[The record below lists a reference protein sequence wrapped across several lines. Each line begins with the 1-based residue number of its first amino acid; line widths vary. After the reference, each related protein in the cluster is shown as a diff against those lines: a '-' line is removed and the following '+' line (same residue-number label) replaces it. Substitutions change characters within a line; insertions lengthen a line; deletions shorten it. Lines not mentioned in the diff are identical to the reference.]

1 MVLQTKNNIIFIQL
15 GSFVNSVAVA

>member
-1 MVLQTKNNIIFIQL
+1 MILQTKNNIIFIQL